1 MTDPNQP
8 GESPEN
14 PDDRQQPPPNPYG
27 QQQPPPENPFGQQP
41 PPPQQPQYGQ
51 PQPPQ
56 YGQQPPQYAQYGQ
69 YGQPAPAYGQ
79 AVEHPQGTTIL
90 VLGILSLVVCSP
102 LGIAAWVM
110 GNKALAEATAMGAS
124 NASTIKVGYI
134 LGIIATCLMILGVVI
149 AVFVIIGTAAA
160 SSAAGY

>member
-1 MTDPNQP
+1 VTY
-8 GESPEN
+8 
-14 PDDRQQPPPNPYG
+14 PPNY
-27 QQQPPPENPFGQQP
+27 P
-41 PPPQQPQYGQ
+41 PPPGQ
-51 PQPPQ
+51 PN
-56 YGQQPPQYAQYGQ
+56 YGAD
-69 YGQPAPAYGQ
+69 
-79 AVEHPQGTTIL
+79 HPQGTTIL

-110 GNKALAEATAMGAS
+110 GKKALAEATAMGAS

-149 AVFVIIGTAAA
+149 AVVVIIGTAAA